1 MELIQLFGK
10 EMVNQGISLYLDN
23 KVIIIDED
31 THTVKGLVFD
41 KYYYLVTLTFNK
53 DYSIVYPSVSKDGIK
68 DKNPF
73 NKPYASAL
81 MFNLFLEDKY
91 DITCKCKL
99 DQLKKPKLQTD
110 FFADQLIDLKCYK
123 DTIEILSNHILRIQ
137 NYNTDKRLCLFS
149 QSIDDVFEFF
159 DSLTSFRKRIISIQ
173 TFIHLYAQLSFNFS
187 NQDIHYVI
195 IDECNQR
202 INETLNEMD
211 NPFHK
216 LFYQTLLLNDT
227 HIHPYLCDY
236 NKVINQSNNSH

>member
-31 THTVKGLVFD
+31 TYRKALSLIILLSCDTHLQQRLF
-41 KYYYLVTLTFNK
+41 YRLSFR
-53 DYSIVYPSVSKDGIK
+53 IK
-68 DKNPF
+68 RWNQRQNPF

-173 TFIHLYAQLSFNFS
+173 TFIHLYTQLSFNFS